1 MLDYTHKQGI
11 YSPSKRTDLKRRND
25 NVFQPFFSGNA
36 FHYHLALMKIS
47 QSQRPSKIHHP
58 TLSIDQ
64 STINNIEFTTR
75 SNEFWWTL
83 EVLQLEIAMLSFFRI
98 FFLDPVAMAIPNPIQ
113 SPPVMMQS
121 RGHQKGLPQREK
133 EIFLMEKNPALL
145 GIVESKYSIYLNSGD
160 W

>member
-1 MLDYTHKQGI
+1 
-11 YSPSKRTDLKRRND
+11 
-25 NVFQPFFSGNA
+25 
-36 FHYHLALMKIS
+36 MKIS
-47 QSQRPSKIHHP
+47 KSTSFQDSPP
-58 TLSIDQ
+58 NFVSIDQ

-83 EVLQLEIAMLSFFRI
+83 EVLQIEIAMLSFFRI
-98 FFLDPVAMAIPNPIQ
+98 FFLDPVVMVIPNPIQ